1 LLILKNSLIYL
12 LFNKNKQQVTNKY
25 FLINNQLN
33 YKSIIN
39 KIEKKINFNF
49 KSEVNLFNLKYLQQR
64 ELLLKKKLNLK
75 LLN

>member
-1 LLILKNSLIYL
+1 MLILKNSLIYL